1 MGYRYTIK
9 LTYLQLFRTMTQYQH
24 EIMELSF
31 DNYCALLR
39 SVKDEKPV
47 DFETGE
53 GIFWHRLSSEEVKEL
68 KKLNLDW
75 KEE

>member
-1 MGYRYTIK
+1 M
-9 LTYLQLFRTMTQYQH
+9 QCQY
-24 EIMELSF
+24 EVMELSF
-31 DNYCALLR
+31 LNYHALLSSIR
-39 SVKDEKPV
+39 DEKPV

-53 GIFWHRLSSEEVKEL
+53 GIFWHRLSREEVKEL

>member
-1 MGYRYTIK
+1 
-9 LTYLQLFRTMTQYQH
+9 
-24 EIMELSF
+24 MELSF
-31 DNYCALLR
+31 LNYHALLSSIR
-39 SVKDEKPV
+39 DEKPV

-53 GIFWHRLSSEEVKEL
+53 GIFWHRLSREEVKEL